1 MTAMVITATTF
12 NGNGEGRVVRPA
24 TRSTSSPAN
33 RAGNAGGGLQLTRR
47 GRLVFFGIPALV
59 MAAALLLMSLG
70 IFFGSIAS
78 PAHASS
84 QIPVTDMSE
93 YATTVT
99 VLQGDSLWSIAGE
112 SNPTRNIREVVQEI
126 VALNDLGA
134 GVLQAGQQL
143 FVPLPK

>member
-1 MTAMVITATTF
+1 MNAMVITATSF
-12 NGNGEGRVVRPA
+12 NGGRGNGHLVRPNS
-24 TRSTSSPAN
+24 RPSI
-33 RAGNAGGGLQLTRR
+33 AGGRRLQLTRR

-59 MAAALLLMSLG
+59 MAAALLFISLG
-70 IFFGSIAS
+70 VFVGSIAS
-78 PAHASS
+78 PAHASA
-84 QIPVTDMSE
+84 QFPVTDMAD

-112 SNPTRNIREVVQEI
+112 SNPARNIREVVQEI